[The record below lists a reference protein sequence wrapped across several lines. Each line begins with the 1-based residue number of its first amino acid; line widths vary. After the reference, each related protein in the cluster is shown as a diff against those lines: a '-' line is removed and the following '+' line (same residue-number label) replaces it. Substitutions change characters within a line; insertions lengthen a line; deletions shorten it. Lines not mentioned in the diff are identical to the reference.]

1 MPVLSAEERIG
12 TQIAGRYTITAVLGE
27 GGMGTVFEAEH
38 TWTGRSVA
46 LKLLKPEL
54 AKNPDLVTRFLSEA
68 RAAAKLKHPNVVDIL
83 DMGQGEEEGV
93 FLAMEKLEGE
103 PLSAR
108 AKRSALP
115 VEEAVALLVP
125 VMDALSVAHEKF
137 SIVHRDL
144 KPDNIFLATD
154 GRGGIVP
161 KLLDFGI
168 AKVTDDLFAAN
179 THTGTLIGT
188 PWYMSPEQAL
198 ADKGLGPPSDVW
210 SIAVVFYELV
220 ARKRPFPARNITAA
234 LAMIGF
240 KEPIPLREAA
250 PGLSS
255 AVCEC
260 IDAALLRDPALRP
273 SMRALKER
281 LLAAVGMEDPTA
293 TTTGSVQIPTPE
305 QRAESVARGAGPAPL
320 HEASTVAITDPDTPL
335 ASTSHAA
342 IPVPQSASG
351 SRTRRWALLG
361 VGALV
366 LLFGAFGV
374 WRMQVFGT
382 SGESREEAGAS
393 SAAASEPPSTNVE
406 SEPSSNT
413 GEEESPTLAEAE
425 QDTETRP
432 PTLEADDSNESEE
445 GADEESI
452 HAEQITEPTA
462 EPTAEPGANGSEHA
476 AAVVP
481 ESDAES
487 SASSETEQARPASR
501 RPRRRRRHHREAA
514 EERSAPPTPPR
525 RTAPSS
531 SGDALDLPI

>member
-198 ADKGLGPPSDVW
+198 ADKGLGPSLGCVVHRGGFLRAGGAQAALPRAEHHGRARDDRIQRADPS
-210 SIAVVFYELV
+210 SGG
-220 ARKRPFPARNITAA
+220 RSRPFQ
-234 LAMIGF
+234 
-240 KEPIPLREAA
+240 
-250 PGLSS
+250 
-255 AVCEC
+255 C
-260 IDAALLRDPALRP
+260 
-273 SMRALKER
+273 R
-281 LLAAVGMEDPTA
+281 L
-293 TTTGSVQIPTPE
+293 
-305 QRAESVARGAGPAPL
+305 
-320 HEASTVAITDPDTPL
+320 
-335 ASTSHAA
+335 
-342 IPVPQSASG
+342 
-351 SRTRRWALLG
+351 
-361 VGALV
+361 
-366 LLFGAFGV
+366 
-374 WRMQVFGT
+374 
-382 SGESREEAGAS
+382 
-393 SAAASEPPSTNVE
+393 
-406 SEPSSNT
+406 
-413 GEEESPTLAEAE
+413 
-425 QDTETRP
+425 
-432 PTLEADDSNESEE
+432 
-445 GADEESI
+445 
-452 HAEQITEPTA
+452 
-462 EPTAEPGANGSEHA
+462 
-476 AAVVP
+476 
-481 ESDAES
+481 
-487 SASSETEQARPASR
+487 
-501 RPRRRRRHHREAA
+501 
-514 EERSAPPTPPR
+514 
-525 RTAPSS
+525 
-531 SGDALDLPI
+531 